1 MLTMYLRTF
10 TGAAAASIQTGS
22 STYDSWSRLVSS
34 ARLEAWRTGWR
45 RAVGWLE
52 RDAACGFGVGT
63 FASRVSSVAP
73 LWSLPFHRGGVE
85 GGTAPS
91 RGLASAA
98 VLRLPRFGGGGSAC
112 LRDGVGSVAAAPR
125 RRFASPHR
133 VEGESGACVSV
144 VGGASPALAHFLRVA
159 WCAMAWG
166 VERRNRGECGVGGF
180 VLSVGGPVCVCC
192 GGCVHV
198 RPLQAQPRVH
208 VCMVQYNV
216 LASL

>member
-159 WCAMAWG
+159 WCAM
-166 VERRNRGECGVGGF
+166 GVGGGASESRRVRRGRF
-180 VLSVGGPVCVCC
+180 CIECGRASLRVLRWLRPRAPIASAAACA
-192 GGCVHV
+192 CVHGAV
-198 RPLQAQPRVH
+198 
-208 VCMVQYNV
+208 
-216 LASL
+216 

>member
-1 MLTMYLRTF
+1 MYLRTF
-10 TGAAAASIQTGS
+10 TGAAAASMQTGS
-22 STYDSWSRLVSS
+22 STYDSWSILKSS
-34 ARLEAWRTGWR
+34 AARLEAWRTGWR
-45 RAVGWLE
+45 RVVGWLE

-98 VLRLPRFGGGGSAC
+98 VLRLARFGGGGSAC

-144 VGGASPALAHFLRVA
+144 VGGVSCPCALFA
-159 WCAMAWG
+159 
-166 VERRNRGECGVGGF
+166 CGVVCDGRGGW
-180 VLSVGGPVCVCC
+180 SVGIEES
-192 GGCVHV
+192 
-198 RPLQAQPRVH
+198 AAWE
-208 VCMVQYNV
+208 V
-216 LASL
+216 LF